1 MRRALAPLLDLSRA
15 ERLVV
20 LAFWVV
26 GVAQGFAQSH
36 AANTLPFTRVTFG
49 LTEGE
54 MAGVMALTRIGAFS
68 AILVSF
74 ISDRSGRRNLFVG
87 TLALMVAAAGATGWV
102 VDAEQFTIAQGV
114 MRAASTAAGVLA
126 VVMLAELLP
135 AGSRAIGMG
144 IYAAA
149 ASLGAGLSVL
159 LLPLAEAGPEEW
171 RLLFQYALIG
181 FVAIPVALRWIP
193 EPPKPSGPR
202 RRYAIWR
209 PLASPYAAHFW
220 PLAVSSLLFA
230 AFTTTQ
236 VTFASERLI
245 NDLGNPASVIVALSL
260 TGGTLG
266 GLGYFI
272 GGHLADT
279 RGRRIVTMVGFAIAA
294 VGGVGLYWT
303 ETLPLLWFSVFLA
316 AFGAFAAAPATSA
329 HRNELFP
336 QQIRA
341 SAVAWLAAFTVSGT
355 IGGLWVG
362 NWAIDDIG
370 LPMTVLL
377 LGAGMLIAIGVT
389 AALPETKAHPE
400 FAEEAP
406 EPA

>member
-1 MRRALAPLLDLSRA
+1 MRRALAPLLDLSRTD
-15 ERLVV
+15 RLVIV
-20 LAFWVV
+20 AFWIV
-26 GVAQGFAQSH
+26 GVVQGFAQSH
-36 AANTLPFTRVTFG
+36 AANTLPFTRITFG

-68 AILVSF
+68 AIIVSF
-74 ISDRSGRRNLFVG
+74 VSDRIGRRGLFLA
-87 TLALMVAAAGATGWV
+87 TIALMVGAAGATGWV
-102 VDAEQFTIAQGV
+102 ADAEQFTIVQGV

-126 VVMLAELLP
+126 VVIIAELLP

-149 ASLGAGLSVL
+149 ASLGAGISVL
-159 LLPLAEAGPEEW
+159 MLPIAEQGPEEW
-171 RLLFQYALIG
+171 RVLFQFALVG
-181 FVAIPVALRWIP
+181 LVALPFAARWIP
-193 EPPKPSGPR
+193 EPPRPTGPR

-209 PLASPYAAHFW
+209 PLATPYGAHFW
-220 PLAVSSLLFA
+220 PLAVASLLFA
-230 AFTTTQ
+230 AFTTTH

-245 NDLGNPASVIVALSL
+245 NDLGYAASVIVLVSL
-260 TGGTLG
+260 TGGTVG

-279 RGRRIVTMVGFAIAA
+279 LGRRIVTMVGFGVAT

-303 ETLPLLWFSVFLA
+303 ETLPLLWISVFLA
-316 AFGAFAAAPATSA
+316 AFGAFAAAPATAA

-336 QQIRA
+336 TQIRA
-341 SAVAWLAAFTVSGT
+341 SAVAWLAGFTVAGT

-362 NWAIDDIG
+362 NRAIDDIG

-377 LGAGMLIAIGVT
+377 LGVGMLIAIAVT

-400 FAEEAP
+400 YAEEAP
-406 EPA
+406 DLA